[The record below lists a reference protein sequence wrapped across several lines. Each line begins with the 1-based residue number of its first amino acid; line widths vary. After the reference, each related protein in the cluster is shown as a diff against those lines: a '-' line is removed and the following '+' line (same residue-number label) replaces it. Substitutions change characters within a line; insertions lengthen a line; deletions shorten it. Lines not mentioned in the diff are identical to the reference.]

1 MERGHGGSGRGV
13 PLHARRPGFGVQP
26 ARRGSAVGGAARLGE
41 PVSPWLSARSVS
53 RLQERACVDTRRS
66 RAATQPV
73 LDSEQEF
80 ARQVR
85 AYLAHEEVMRVRR
98 AELSLARWEER
109 ARREMSAGPGTH
121 REMRAGPGE
130 QRVSGSG
137 LSARQEMSA
146 GPGEQRVSGSG
157 LSARQEMSA
166 GPGEQRV
173 SGSGLSARQEMSA
186 GPGEQRV
193 SGSGLSAR
201 QEMSAGPG
209 EQRVSGSRLSPR
221 RELRAGPG
229 PQRELHARYL
239 AHVGEKGFV
248 FLDSF
253 DPWEYDPFALSPRG
267 RAVKQR
273 FTSACPRLGHA
284 RRGATCST

>member
-1 MERGHGGSGRGV
+1 MERGHGDSRRGV
-13 PLHARRPGFGVQP
+13 LLHARRPGFGVEP
-26 ARRGSAVGGAARLGE
+26 ASRSSAVGGAARLGE

-73 LDSEQEF
+73 LDSEEEF

-109 ARREMSAGPGTH
+109 ARREMSAGPGAQ
-121 REMRAGPGE
+121 RVPGPGLSS
-130 QRVSGSG
+130 QR
-137 LSARQEMSA
+137 
-146 GPGEQRVSGSG
+146 
-157 LSARQEMSA
+157 
-166 GPGEQRV
+166 
-173 SGSGLSARQEMSA
+173 
-186 GPGEQRV
+186 
-193 SGSGLSAR
+193 
-201 QEMSAGPG
+201 EMSAGPG
-209 EQRVSGSRLSPR
+209 EQRVSGSRLSPQREMRAGPGEQRVSGPGLSSQREMSAGPGEQRVSGSRLSPQREMRAGPGEQRVSGSGLNAR